1 MVHKNLPCK
10 YFGVTHEYVDLQGVT
25 ANALPG
31 LVFIDQAMDL
41 NRVEKYEREVR
52 LSVRNLA
59 SQDIHARPR
68 FDSYSQRL
76 PKPMVA
82 YLSLVAQLNCV
93 CL

>member
-59 SQDIHARPR
+59 GQDIHARPR
-68 FDSYSQRL
+68 FESYSQRL